1 MDFSGLWDAVHS
13 VHIHIFCASFQLHF
27 LLQNRRAAQGW
38 DPSCWRSPLD
48 MADMLKARAARE
60 TEVDFVAE

>member
-1 MDFSGLWDAVHS
+1 MFIIFHLFSGLWDAVHS

-38 DPSCWRSPLD
+38 NPFLLAQPIGYG
-48 MADMLKARAARE
+48 
-60 TEVDFVAE
+60 